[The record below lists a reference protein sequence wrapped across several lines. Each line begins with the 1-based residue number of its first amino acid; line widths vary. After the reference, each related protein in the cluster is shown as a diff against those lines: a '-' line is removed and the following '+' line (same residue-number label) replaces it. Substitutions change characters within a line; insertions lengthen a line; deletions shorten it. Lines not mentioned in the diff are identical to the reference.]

1 MGVRPSCC
9 ETPKEETSKVKKNI
23 KKVFNFYSN
32 EFKFGFSIQRL
43 LHFYAA

>member
-23 KKVFNFYSN
+23 KKYLISSSDVAKIKN
-32 EFKFGFSIQRL
+32 KQL
-43 LHFYAA
+43 

>member
-23 KKVFNFYSN
+23 KKVLITGKKSQ
-32 EFKFGFSIQRL
+32 KKDK
-43 LHFYAA
+43 HV

>member
-23 KKVFNFYSN
+23 KKVFNF
-32 EFKFGFSIQRL
+32 FFD
-43 LHFYAA
+43 AAKIKNKQL